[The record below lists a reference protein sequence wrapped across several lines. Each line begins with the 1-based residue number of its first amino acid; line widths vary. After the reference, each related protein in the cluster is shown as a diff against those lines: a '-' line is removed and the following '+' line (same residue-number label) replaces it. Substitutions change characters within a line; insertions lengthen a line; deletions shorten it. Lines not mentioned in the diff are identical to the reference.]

1 MREKFLGHGLQRN
14 EMNVKEGHMKGEES
28 WGAPS
33 TLAPRSLARYI
44 DGSSRRPCF
53 KKAIHI
59 IVRQFSY
66 STSLNRGD
74 IFVLSLSKQ
83 QEKALSTV

>member
-1 MREKFLGHGLQRN
+1 
-14 EMNVKEGHMKGEES
+14 MNVKEGRLKGEES

-44 DGSSRRPCF
+44 DGSGQPCF

-59 IVRQFSY
+59 IVRQY
-66 STSLNRGD
+66 LNRGD
-74 IFVLSLSKQ
+74 S
-83 QEKALSTV
+83 